1 MKVIGLLLVALTGMG
16 IGWCQS
22 QKLRRRADVLQSF
35 ERLAAALS
43 ADIRYTAAPVGE
55 LFAAAA
61 DQVELAPIRVFLHR
75 FSASADPRVSFAG
88 GLSTLAGQGLNDADR
103 RLLTGFGEGLGTT
116 DVAGQVEHCRRFEQ
130 QMAQRAADARQ
141 QAAQKGRLYTSLG
154 AAGGL
159 VVLLLW
165 I

>member
-1 MKVIGLLLVALTGMG
+1 M
-16 IGWCQS
+16 
-22 QKLRRRADVLQSF
+22 
-35 ERLAAALS
+35 
-43 ADIRYTAAPVGE
+43 
-55 LFAAAA
+55 
-61 DQVELAPIRVFLHR
+61 
-75 FSASADPRVSFAG
+75 SFAG

-130 QMAQRAADARQ
+130 QMAQQAADARQ
-141 QAAQKGRLYTSLG
+141 QAAQKGRLYTLLG